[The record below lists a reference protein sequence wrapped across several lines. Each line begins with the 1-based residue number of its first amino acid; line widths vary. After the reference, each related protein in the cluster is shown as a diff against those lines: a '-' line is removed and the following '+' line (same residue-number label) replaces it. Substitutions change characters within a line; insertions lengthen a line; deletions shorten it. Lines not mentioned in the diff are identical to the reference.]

1 MKNDY
6 DITRQMQDDLIR
18 AYNQVAPHCW
28 LQEDAYKQAVKQP
41 APRYYVSPKQAA
53 QVISPMVRGYFQKVD
68 MMLPNRRRMY
78 YSLFQKVVELSEK
91 RSFIGK
97 SLTYIMQYAVSS
109 PAPEF
114 FCSFEKLHEVR
125 SFIKNGKLDEEGR
138 VINHK
143 GREAAYERLKAKRAA
158 RKERLKS
165 EPRS

>member
-6 DITRQMQDDLIR
+6 DISRQMQDDLIK

-28 LQEDAYKQAVKQP
+28 LQEEAYKQAVKLP

-53 QVISPMVRGYFQKVD
+53 QVIAPMVRGNFERVN
-68 MMLPNRRRMY
+68 MMMPNRRRMY
-78 YSLFQKVVELSEK
+78 YSLFQKVIELSEK
-91 RSFIGK
+91 RCFIGK
-97 SLTYIMQYAVSS
+97 SLTFIMQFAVAS

-125 SFIKNGKLDEEGR
+125 SFLKNGKLDDEGR

-143 GREAAYERLKAKRAA
+143 SRIDCYERLKAKRAK
-158 RKERLKS
+158 RKAS
-165 EPRS
+165 VSSAPVP